1 MMKCHHSKQQQKEA
15 NSTLELTTEYAENT
29 PVLSANREK

>member
-1 MMKCHHSKQQQKEA
+1 MMKCHHSEQWQKEA
-15 NSTLELTTEYAENT
+15 ISTYELTTEYAKNT